1 MKPDIYLDATVSTL
15 PAHSL
20 VQVGFI
26 CASLLLSGGWTEP
39 DKVYVP
45 AGHGYAICDISTAAP
60 VKAKAL
66 EAVEATAA

>member
-1 MKPDIYLDATVSTL
+1 MLYVLTTSATSHHIMKPDIYLDATVSTL
-15 PAHSL
+15 SAHSL

-45 AGHGYAICDISTAAP
+45 AGHGYAICA
-60 VKAKAL
+60 
-66 EAVEATAA
+66 